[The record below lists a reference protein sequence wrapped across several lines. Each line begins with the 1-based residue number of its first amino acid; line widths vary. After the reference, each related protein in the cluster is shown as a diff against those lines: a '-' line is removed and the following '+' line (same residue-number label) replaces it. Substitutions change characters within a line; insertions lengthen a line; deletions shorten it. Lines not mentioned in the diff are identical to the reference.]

1 MPFSINASRAARR
14 AKARGEA
21 KRRAVSAVGD
31 EWDSTRPTTRRRRP
45 NKSPAPWLLGVLVVV
60 AIACMRRDDPRDYH
74 YSFDSGNTSHV
85 DVQLLLVAGDRKS
98 GASYVRQLFLDNIF
112 VAPLDTHQQ
121 DHHNEPAMTAT
132 RRRLG
137 VDGTFHRDDA
147 IPEGAAPHVLLV
159 LVTKDPFSWL
169 ASTAL
174 RPHPD
179 AKRRKLEN
187 RRHTA
192 ALIDARTRSTR
203 SFLNQGAKLTA
214 AGGAFEVIAYEDA
227 LSRPEEITRT
237 IALRYGLARRRG
249 GTLAVPR
256 HHTGDAPAEAAVR
269 RSHRPFQRRAY
280 YLDREYMDEFDEHT
294 LARLRR
300 HLDTDLEQSLGYL
313 RPHHHRRRRT
323 RNRTAHAASFMAR
336 IFQLALSLLERIAAS
351 VVVAVVLAV
360 LFVVA
365 PLVYWRA
372 PATTTTVDEKS
383 PMAQHLPAETR
394 QVHLTAEPRSVH
406 VDAPLRTA
414 PRQLQDA
421 ASLSPAYF
429 AMWGDADATSTDSD

>member
-14 AKARGEA
+14 AKARGE
-21 KRRAVSAVGD
+21 RRAVSAVGD

-45 NKSPAPWLLGVLVVV
+45 NKSPAPWLIGVLVVA
-60 AIACMRRDDPRDYH
+60 AIAFMRRDDPRDYH
-74 YSFDSGNTSHV
+74 YSFDSGNASHV

-98 GASYVRQLFLDNIF
+98 GATYVRQLFLDNLF

-121 DHHNEPAMTAT
+121 DHHNEPAMSAT

-137 VDGTFHRDDA
+137 VDGTFHRDDP

-159 LVTKDPFSWL
+159 FVTKDPFSWL
-169 ASTAL
+169 ASAAL

-179 AKRRKLEN
+179 AKRRNLKN

-192 ALIDARTRSTR
+192 ALIDARTRATR
-203 SFLNQGAKLTA
+203 GFLSQGAKLTA

-249 GTLAVPR
+249 GTLAIPR
-256 HHTGDAPAEAAVR
+256 HHTGDVPEEPLVR
-269 RSHRPFQRRAY
+269 RPHRPFQRRAY

-294 LARLRR
+294 LARLRG
-300 HLDTDLEQSLGYL
+300 HLDTDLEHSLGYL
-313 RPHHHRRRRT
+313 RPHHHRRRQT
-323 RNRTAHAASFMAR
+323 RKRAAHAATLAR
-336 IFQLALSLLERIAAS
+336 IVQIALSALERIAAF
-351 VVVAVVLAV
+351 VVVTVVLAV

-365 PLVYWRA
+365 PLVYWRV
-372 PATTTTVDEKS
+372 PATTTTVD
-383 PMAQHLPAETR
+383 
-394 QVHLTAEPRSVH
+394 
-406 VDAPLRTA
+406 
-414 PRQLQDA
+414 
-421 ASLSPAYF
+421 
-429 AMWGDADATSTDSD
+429 